1 MSGTPYHVTLKA
13 ILGRGSF
20 YWVCD
25 VTAASE
31 DEAITA
37 AEHLFMAEVGKAA
50 DWTFDEAN
58 AEPAAPSG

>member
-1 MSGTPYHVTLKA
+1 MSGTTYHVTLKA
-13 ILGRGSF
+13 VLSRGSF

-37 AEHLFMAEVGKAA
+37 AEHLFMAEVGEAA
-50 DWTFDEAN
+50 DWTFGEFN
-58 AEPAAPSG
+58 AEPVASSG

>member
-1 MSGTPYHVTLKA
+1 MSATSYHVTLKA
-13 ILGRGSF
+13 TLTRGSF

-25 VTAASE
+25 VTADSE

-50 DWTFDEAN
+50 DWTFDEFS